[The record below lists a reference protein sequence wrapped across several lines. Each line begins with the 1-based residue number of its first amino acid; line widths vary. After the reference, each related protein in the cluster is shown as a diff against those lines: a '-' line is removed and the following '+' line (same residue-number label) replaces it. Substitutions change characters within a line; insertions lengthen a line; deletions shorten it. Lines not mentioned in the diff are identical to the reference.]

1 MAHYTHA
8 LTWARSVGD
17 REVVAEAEYGL
28 GLLATL
34 AGDLDQA
41 DALFTQSL
49 VVYREIGLAYV
60 SRATYV
66 SGYVALVR
74 GQAER
79 AIRKGCGVRLIHFWS
94 RLRPTRLLGW
104 PLSMHG
110 QAVLHRRLRDV
121 VRLMGFASA
130 SVAART
136 SSSQPCEPCST
147 RHQRYALP
155 TPSLTPQ

>member
-8 LTWARSVGD
+8 LTWAKSVGD

-79 AIRKGCGVRLIHFWS
+79 AIILFEEG
-94 RLRPTRLLGW
+94 LRRALDTFL
-104 PLSMHG
+104 
-110 QAVLHRRLRDV
+110 VE
-121 VRLMGFASA
+121 
-130 SVAART
+130 VAAYTLIGLAVIDARAGRVA
-136 SSSQPCEPCST
+136 Q
-147 RHQRYALP
+147 AAA
-155 TPSLTPQ
+155 